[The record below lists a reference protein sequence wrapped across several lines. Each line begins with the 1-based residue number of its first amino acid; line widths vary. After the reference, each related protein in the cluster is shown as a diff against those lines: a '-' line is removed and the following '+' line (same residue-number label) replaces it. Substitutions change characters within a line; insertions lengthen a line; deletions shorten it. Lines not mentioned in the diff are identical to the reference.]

1 MKSEKELIM
10 MYHTEIRN
18 IGLYTSISLAA
29 LAYSRSYRDKGFF
42 RNIGGIFMSIAILLI
57 ALTINYYLYK
67 DIEYFMKDIE
77 TNIMLKW
84 IKLLPLIAFIQ
95 LLILAMNLY
104 TLYKQLK

>member
-67 DIEYFMKDIE
+67 DIEYFMEDIE
-77 TNIMLKW
+77 SNIMSKW

-95 LLILAMNLY
+95 SLILAMNLY
-104 TLYKQLK
+104 TLYKQLT